1 MMYSDNDDEDD
12 YLVTHSPAIIEL
24 KEYQNL

>member
-1 MMYSDNDDEDD
+1 MTDSDNDDEDD

-24 KEYQNL
+24 KEYQHL